1 MREKKSWTA
10 GFGPAGRRKPATY
23 TGEKKAQLLARA
35 NRKWVRLAT
44 VVGYVLAV
52 SLAAVILAV
61 YYGFFWRPTPGSGPS
76 GPSRNWT
83 KSGTRD
89 TKTGKNCGRIGTD
102 SGRRCPPPASGP
114 AQADRPAER
123 TNWTSSSLRT
133 ETPGPTAG
141 QETVPKLWSAPGFI
155 RVRIRTLD
163 LWEQRSGLNESNVT
177 QFIDPYLV
185 WFFG

>member
-1 MREKKSWTA
+1 MNPVHLLPGRIRCRCWWSLSRTSE
-10 GFGPAGRRKPATY
+10 FHQPPAGPWWSSRWCRRVRRRTPPWIWLQEVRRSVRETNIW
-23 TGEKKAQLLARA
+23 ES
-35 NRKWVRLAT
+35 NRQSAT
-44 VVGYVLAV
+44 V
-52 SLAAVILAV
+52 
-61 YYGFFWRPTPGSGPS
+61 W
-76 GPSRNWT
+76 
-83 KSGTRD
+83 
-89 TKTGKNCGRIGTD
+89 GRIGTD
-102 SGRRCPPPASGP
+102 SGCHCPPPASGP
-114 AQADRPAER
+114 AQADRPAEHR
-123 TNWTSSSLRT
+123 PGRTPEPPPGTNWTSSSLRT